1 MSEMADAIKRA
12 APEQLFARGD
22 AGEEMPASAATG
34 GGDQGSGGNNHK
46 MSFSSYVEALLCLR
60 MMF

>member
-22 AGEEMPASAATG
+22 AGEKMSASAATG
-34 GGDQGSGGNNHK
+34 DGDEGFGI
-46 MSFSSYVEALLCLR
+46 
-60 MMF
+60 